1 MSYSLTIY
9 LYLTQCS
16 SNNTQ
21 IIVRV
26 DNPLYSLVVVDD
38 ILSMNKTVHREGR
51 RKCAFCVNI
60 ILETQRS
67 V

>member
-38 ILSMNKTVHREGR
+38 ILSMNKTVR